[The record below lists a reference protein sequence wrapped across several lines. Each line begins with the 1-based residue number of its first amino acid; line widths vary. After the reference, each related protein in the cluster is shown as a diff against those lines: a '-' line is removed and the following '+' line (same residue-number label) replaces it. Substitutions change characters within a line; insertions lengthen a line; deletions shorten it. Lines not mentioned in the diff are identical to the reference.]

1 MDCFAPGGWWQD
13 SRDLRGVNMV
23 PDTDRRI
30 YPRAEIRWP
39 VIIKTAQDTIE
50 AKLRNL
56 GVGGAYIHCDLAPE
70 PGEIVVLTL
79 KPPTGSSLE
88 ITAEVVWAGK
98 VLALG
103 MGVRFVEISDEDR
116 QFIEKT
122 ISDLLGDSETE

>member
-1 MDCFAPGGWWQD
+1 
-13 SRDLRGVNMV
+13 MV

>member
-1 MDCFAPGGWWQD
+1 
-13 SRDLRGVNMV
+13 MV
-23 PDTDRRI
+23 PDTERRN

-56 GVGGAYIHCDLAPE
+56 GVGGAYIHCDQAPNQ
-70 PGEIVVLTL
+70 GEIVALTL
-79 KPPTGSSLE
+79 RPPIGPSLE

-103 MGVRFVEISDEDR
+103 IGVRFVEISDKDR
-116 QFIEKT
+116 QFIADAV
-122 ISDLLGDSETE
+122 SNLLGDSNAE

>member
-1 MDCFAPGGWWQD
+1 
-13 SRDLRGVNMV
+13 MV
-23 PDTDRRI
+23 PDTERRI

-39 VIIKTAQDTIE
+39 VTIKTAQDTIE

-56 GVGGAYIHCDLAPE
+56 GVGGAYIHCDRSPE
-70 PGEIVVLTL
+70 PGEIVDLILQT
-79 KPPTGSSLE
+79 PTGASLE

-116 QFIEKT
+116 QYIEKT
-122 ISDLLGDSETE
+122 VTDLLGDIETE